1 MVTPL
6 LAASAAVRWIL
17 RPDGGLSR
25 ARARVRELRN
35 ASLEQSSF
43 TTLRYGRSGA
53 RAAHPSHTLAT
64 GRTHISRA
72 GCCTALVGRRG
83 RRGGRCRRSPRRRMR
98 WCTKTNEVLGG
109 RARGTTVE
117 AAAARLQVGA
127 LAQAADRRAHLR
139 GLRSV
144 HRVRAAREHLFA
156 RLALPDPHRRP
167 LHGVLPAE
175 EAREA
180 RVLRDLDL
188 LHLLAERRAVPD
200 TVLAGDPDLLCPL
213 LRLRGA
219 GAGGSAGCRES
230 GAASRAR
237 AVSSALELR
246 RATRRV

>member
-1 MVTPL
+1 
-6 LAASAAVRWIL
+6 
-17 RPDGGLSR
+17 
-25 ARARVRELRN
+25 
-35 ASLEQSSF
+35 
-43 TTLRYGRSGA
+43 
-53 RAAHPSHTLAT
+53 
-64 GRTHISRA
+64 
-72 GCCTALVGRRG
+72 
-83 RRGGRCRRSPRRRMR
+83 MR

-117 AAAARLQVGA
+117 AAAAARLQVGA

-180 RVLRDLDL
+180 RVLGDLDL

-219 GAGGSAGCRES
+219 GRGAGGSARRPRWEAGGAAGGAAGGGAAAARAGRRARGTGELRGSCHGAEAAGGGPQKLR
-230 GAASRAR
+230 GAASCQHSVGVWRGGSRRRAR
-237 AVSSALELR
+237 QSETDLR
-246 RATRRV
+246 RRWWSVGFG

>member
-1 MVTPL
+1 M
-6 LAASAAVRWIL
+6 ARNFAL
-17 RPDGGLSR
+17 RSLS
-25 ARARVRELRN
+25 
-35 ASLEQSSF
+35 ASLSP
-43 TTLRYGRSGA
+43 RAGA
-53 RAAHPSHTLAT
+53 RECET
-64 GRTHISRA
+64 
-72 GCCTALVGRRG
+72 
-83 RRGGRCRRSPRRRMR
+83 RRSNNLRSPHYDIRREDRRASSAPVAHACDGAHAHLARRLLYGVSGSAGASRGAVSAIAEKKMR

-117 AAAARLQVGA
+117 AAAAARLQVGA

-180 RVLRDLDL
+180 RVLGDLDL

-230 GAASRAR
+230 GAASRVR
-237 AVSSALELR
+237 AGSGAPELR
-246 RATRRV
+246 RAARWV